1 MWVSTRAASLLVSV
15 SAIWTNPYGTMTLAD
30 GEDRVPSE
38 ARLTVLMAPLLRPR
52 TLVFEE
58 D

>member
-1 MWVSTRAASLLVSV
+1 MWVLTRAAVLLVSV
-15 SAIWTNPYGTMTLAD
+15 SAIWTNPYGTMTVAD

-38 ARLTVLMAPLLRPR
+38 ARLTVLTAPLFRPG

-58 D
+58 A